1 MILLTRI
8 LPESARWLI
17 TQGRKKDA
25 IKEIQR
31 AAKVNKRN
39 VSKDLLEKVIKL
51 FGFNQNQR
59 KYNTEAHARKNVIV

>member
-59 KYNTEAHARKNVIV
+59 KYNTEAHSRKNVIV

>member
-31 AAKVNKRN
+31 AAKVNKRK

-59 KYNTEAHARKNVIV
+59 KYNTEPHSRKNVIV

>member
-31 AAKVNKRN
+31 AAKVNKRK

-59 KYNTEAHARKNVIV
+59 KI